1 MIQATLE
8 EGIKDQTTAQAFLA
22 RNIKVPP
29 NTRMQLTVEVH
40 SPPTDDYIIVPV
52 RNGVPV

>member
-22 RNIKVPP
+22 RNIKMPP